1 MDDSQEFDPL
11 EFQPLASGLSDE
23 DIGELLKLIRTKT
36 DEKIL
41 EICSKREDAEV
52 TTGFL
57 ADGEAGEGQT
67 FGLHSHL
74 AGMENKDRNA
84 LDRVTPVMKMPA
96 EGLSESDWN
105 FDNVPD
111 KGRVYRLLLL
121 GICARVGVYS
131 QCSPEMSGSKVE
143 KHGEF

>member
-67 FGLHSHL
+67 F
-74 AGMENKDRNA
+74 DCIR
-84 LDRVTPVMKMPA
+84 TPQGWKI
-96 EGLSESDWN
+96 
-105 FDNVPD
+105 
-111 KGRVYRLLLL
+111 KT
-121 GICARVGVYS
+121 
-131 QCSPEMSGSKVE
+131 EM
-143 KHGEF
+143 HWIA